1 MLARFSLLVAHRIL
15 RYNRPAICWRE
26 KIALKWTTLRHNG
39 VAFPPEYDYRGL
51 TIKIKNER
59 VKLTPEQEEM
69 LMAWAKKKDTP
80 YVLDPVFQKNFLGD
94 LKTKLDA
101 RFADITLD
109 DIDFTELHAIAE
121 REKTANLSAEERKQ
135 RSAQRKRE
143 REELKA
149 KYGIAIIDGKETE
162 VGAYLVEPPGILMGR
177 GNHPLRGRWKE
188 RVQPE
193 DVTLNLDEEAPIPPA
208 PPGHHWK
215 EIVHEHDSMWLASW
229 YDKLSDKRKYIW
241 LADSADLR
249 QARDQEKY
257 IQAAKLEKHVGK
269 VRAEIAKRMTFED
282 KGARAELEKT
292 RQALHAKRQAIETRL
307 LEATQAGDAQTR
319 KKLENA
325 LDRLRL
331 AEEKLAKRE
340 ARIHVEEMKTR
351 QLATVCYLIDRLA
364 MRVGDEKD
372 EDEADTVG
380 ASTLRVEHVHISDKE
395 IQFDFLGKDSVQ
407 WQKSLPLAGDD
418 LVLARN
424 LQDLARGKQPGDQLF
439 DKIDSTHV
447 NRFLGSI
454 VEGLTAKVFRTYHAT
469 HAVRTALLRDGNL
482 APETPSYRKEYVAK
496 LANLEAAIV
505 CNHKR
510 TPPKTWQESLAKREQ
525 EVERLRAAQPDVSR
539 WQAQIAAREK
549 ALEKLL
555 AAKPDLEKL
564 QARVKACE
572 DALAQA
578 RAAQAALPNFDELI
592 QAKQAALDQALA
604 EQQKIQAAAQE
615 TLKKKQAALE
625 VLIAK
630 KPPKAKKALAE
641 YHKRLRAARQAIAA
655 TKKSN
660 EEKIKRAKARVI
672 SARRA
677 LDAALKAKHDQPR
690 RAAKRIAQA
699 EAALKRAQETLTQEP
714 QRYEERV
721 AKARQAL
728 EQAQQAPL
736 LAQKNYAERV
746 ERATLQ
752 LDLAKRTRDYN
763 LGTSL
768 KNYIDPS
775 VYKLWGDHVGFD
787 WKRLYTKALQRKFA
801 WVEKVRGK
809 WKEQDLEG

>member
-1 MLARFSLLVAHRIL
+1 V
-15 RYNRPAICWRE
+15 
-26 KIALKWTTLRHNG
+26 KWQTLRHNG
-39 VAFPPEYDYRGL
+39 VAFPPEYEYRGL
-51 TIKIKNER
+51 TIKIKNEQ

-80 YVLDPVFQKNFLGD
+80 YVLDPVFQQNFLSD
-94 LKTKLDA
+94 LKTKFDP
-101 RFADITLD
+101 RFADLTLA
-109 DIDFTELHAIAE
+109 DIDFTELYAMAD
-121 REKTANLSAEERKQ
+121 REKTANLSAEERKK
-135 RSAQRKRE
+135 RSAQRKQE

-149 KYGIAIIDGKETE
+149 KFGTAWIDGKETE

-193 DVTLNLDEEAPIPPA
+193 DVTLNLDEDAPIPPA
-208 PPGHHWK
+208 PPGHRWK
-215 EIVHEHDSMWLASW
+215 EIVHEHDAMWLASW

-241 LADSADLR
+241 LADSAELR
-249 QARDQEKY
+249 QERDQEKY
-257 IQAAKLEKHVGK
+257 IKAAALEKNVDK

-282 KGARAELEKT
+282 KIARAELEKA
-292 RQALHAKRQAIETRL
+292 RKELHAKRQAIEARL
-307 LEATQAGDAQTR
+307 LEATQAGDTETR
-319 KKLENA
+319 KKLEND

-331 AEEKLAKRE
+331 AEEKLVKRE
-340 ARIHVEEMKTR
+340 AKIHAEEMKTR

-407 WQKSLPLAGDD
+407 WQKSLPLDGDD
-418 LVLARN
+418 RVLARN
-424 LQDLARGKQPGDQLF
+424 LQELARGKQPGDQLF

-469 HAVRTALLRDGNL
+469 HAVRTVLLRDGNV
-482 APETPSYRKEYVAK
+482 ATDTPGYRKEYIAK

-510 TPPKTWQESLAKREQ
+510 TPPKTWQESLAKRE
-525 EVERLRAAQPDVSR
+525 VELQRLRATQPDVSK

-564 QARVKACE
+564 QAQVSAREK
-572 DALAQA
+572 ALAQA
-578 RAAQAALPNFDELI
+578 RAAQASLPNFDELI
-592 QAKQAALDQALA
+592 RAKQAALDQAVA
-604 EQQKIQAAAQE
+604 DQKKIEAAAHE
-615 TLKKKQAALE
+615 ALKKKQAALDA
-625 VLIAK
+625 LASK
-630 KPPKAKKALAE
+630 KTPKAKKALAE
-641 YHKRLRAARQAIAA
+641 YNKRLRAARQAIAA

-660 EEKIKRAKARVI
+660 EEKIKRAKARVVK
-672 SARRA
+672 ARQA
-677 LDAALKAKHDQPR
+677 LDATIKAQREKTR
-690 RAAKRIAQA
+690 NAAKRVAQA
-699 EAALKRAQETLTQEP
+699 EAALKRAQEALINEP
-714 QRYEERV
+714 RRYEERV
-721 AKARQAL
+721 AKAREAL
-728 EQAQQAPL
+728 EKARRAPAL
-736 LAQKNYAERV
+736 VLQNYQERV
-746 ERATLQ
+746 ERASLQ

-768 KNYIDPS
+768 KNYIDPT
-775 VYKLWGDHVGFD
+775 VFKKWGDHVGFD

-801 WVEKVRGK
+801 WVEKVRGQ
-809 WKEQDLEG
+809 WKE

>member
-1 MLARFSLLVAHRIL
+1 M
-15 RYNRPAICWRE
+15 
-26 KIALKWTTLRHNG
+26 KWTTLRHNG
-39 VAFPPEYDYRGL
+39 VAFPPEYEYRGL

-80 YVLDPVFQKNFLGD
+80 YVLDSVFQKNFLGD
-94 LKTKLDA
+94 LKTKLDP

-121 REKTANLSAEERKQ
+121 REKTANLSEEERKK
-135 RSAQRKRE
+135 RSAQRKQE

-177 GNHPLRGRWKE
+177 GNHPLRGKWKE

-193 DVTLNLDEEAPIPPA
+193 DVTLNLDEDAPVPPA

-215 EIVHEHDSMWLASW
+215 EIVHEHDAMWLASW

-249 QARDQEKY
+249 QERDQEKY
-257 IQAAKLEKHVGK
+257 IKAAALEKNVDK

-282 KGARAELEKT
+282 KVARAELEKT
-292 RQALHAKRQAIETRL
+292 RRELHAKRQTIEARL
-307 LEATQAGDAQTR
+307 LEATQAGDTQMR
-319 KKLENA
+319 KKLEND
-325 LDRLRL
+325 LDRIRL

-340 ARIHVEEMKTR
+340 AKIHTEEMKTR

-380 ASTLRVEHVHISDKE
+380 ASTLRVEHVHVGTDRIE
-395 IQFDFLGKDSVQ
+395 FDFLGKDSVQ
-407 WQKSLPLAGDD
+407 WQKSLPLEGDD

-469 HAVRTALLRDGNL
+469 HAVRTALSRDGNVTTD
-482 APETPSYRKEYVAK
+482 TPNYRKEYIAK

-510 TPPKTWQESLAKREQ
+510 TPPKMWQESLAKREQ
-525 EVERLRAAQPDVSR
+525 EVERLRAMTPDVSKL
-539 WQAQIAAREK
+539 QAQILAREK

-564 QARVKACE
+564 QAQVKARE
-572 DALAQA
+572 EALAKA
-578 RAAQAALPNFDELI
+578 RAAQAALPNFDELVKT
-592 QAKQAALDQALA
+592 KQAALEQALA
-604 EQQKIQAAAQE
+604 DQKRIEAAAHE
-615 TLKKKQAALE
+615 AMKKKQAALDA
-625 VLIAK
+625 LASK

-641 YHKRLRAARQAIAA
+641 YNKRLRAARQAVAA
-655 TKKSN
+655 TKKLN
-660 EEKIKRAKARVI
+660 EEKIKRAKARII

-677 LDAALKAKHDQPR
+677 LDAAMKAKRDKPR
-690 RAAKRIAQA
+690 HAAKRVAQA
-699 EAALKRAQETLTQEP
+699 ETALKRAQEALLNEP
-714 QRYEERV
+714 RRYEERV
-721 AKARQAL
+721 AQARAALEKARH
-728 EQAQQAPL
+728 APEL
-736 LAQKNYAERV
+736 VQKNYTERV
-746 ERATLQ
+746 ERAALQ

-775 VYKLWGDHVGFD
+775 VYKLWGDYVGFD

-801 WVEKVRGK
+801 WVDRVRGK
-809 WKEQDLEG
+809 WKE